1 MKKKFLGLLLFL
13 LFFSILP
20 LLSAPMNMTAQEG
33 SNELDIAVVDYNKVF
48 HDYSLTRTR
57 FVQLKKE
64 KSNLEEFIKNKQEE
78 IEEAKNVYNE
88 QEQFYDEGRRREE
101 LLKIWMK
108 MLNLEMTIKEKKEE
122 IQASE
127 KSIIQ
132 KINNL
137 IDSAIERVRRDAG
150 VDIVIN
156 KASVFS
162 VAGDVKDLTDEVI
175 SEVSK

>member
-48 HDYSLTRTR
+48 YEYSLTRTQ

-108 MLNLEMTIKEKKEE
+108 MLNLEMTIKEKKEQ
-122 IQASE
+122 IQESE
-127 KSIIQ
+127 ESIIQ

-162 VAGDVKDLTDEVI
+162 VTGDVKDLTDEVI